1 MDLLGYARTSKRP
14 LREIADQLGID
25 LSYLHHLKA
34 GRRYPSA
41 ALVDRI
47 NDATGGMVT
56 WKDWSAARR
65 ANPHPWRGEGS
76 RDA

>member
-1 MDLLGYARTSKRP
+1 MDLLVYARNSKRP
-14 LREIADQLGID
+14 MREIADQLGID

-41 ALVDRI
+41 ELIDRI

-56 WKDWSAARR
+56 WQDWSAARK
-65 ANPHPWRGEGS
+65 ANPHPWRDEGS
-76 RDA
+76 RQG